1 METSQRKVGR
11 PKATPRTRPLV
22 LGEDQGRKKVTLEI
36 SEGAADELA
45 EYARWVE
52 LSSSVATKDAL
63 FMTVDFALRDVFK
76 RDRLWQERR
85 RKGVEAEP
93 SRTAKTAPPVS
104 PTASLPLPNGTAAS
118 RGPSDRAI

>member
-1 METSQRKVGR
+1 METSQRRVGR

-36 SEGAADELA
+36 SERAADELA

-63 FMTVDFALRDVFK
+63 FMTVDFALRDVFR
-76 RDRLWQERR
+76 RDRLWQEKR
-85 RKGVEAEP
+85 RKAIRPEP
-93 SRTAKTAPPVS
+93 LATATPQQTQLA
-104 PTASLPLPNGTAAS
+104 PTASLPPPASSARPVPSPTA
-118 RGPSDRAI
+118 R